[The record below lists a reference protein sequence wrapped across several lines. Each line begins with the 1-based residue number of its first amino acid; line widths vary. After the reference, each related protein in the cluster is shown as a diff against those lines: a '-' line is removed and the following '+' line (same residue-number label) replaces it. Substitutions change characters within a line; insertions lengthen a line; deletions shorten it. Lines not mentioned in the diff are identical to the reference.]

1 MAQGTLR
8 RKTVVI
14 ALSGVIAFTLSAAF
28 ADNLLPQDSIVE
40 APTAPIDE
48 TQTVVDSVTETATVI
63 LAPESQTAAETIG
76 TSSIATP
83 APVAKK
89 STPTPEETFTVTV
102 DTKTVPV
109 LIDPQPTLTLR
120 MPLSIGVDPRSR
132 SYLMSSIEFRGT
144 PIYLACFTGRNVVI
158 DVGTLGVIDNFAGE
172 NFIVEGDRTSK
183 LLISGTGPA
192 IRALLQASGGIRI
205 LSSSGALSGHAL
217 TLSMTALNSVST
229 KSEYCGAAKAT
240 STSVF
245 SPLKIDLGIVKGD
258 GALKK

>member
-1 MAQGTLR
+1 MALGNLR
-8 RKTVVI
+8 TRTVVLGLSGII
-14 ALSGVIAFTLSAAF
+14 ALTLSAAF
-28 ADNLLPQDSIVE
+28 ADNLIPQDSNME
-40 APTAPIDE
+40 APTAPFNE
-48 TQTVVDSVTETATVI
+48 TQTVVNSSLESATVV
-63 LAPESQTAAETIG
+63 LGPESLTAAETVG
-76 TSSIATP
+76 TSAIATP
-83 APVAKK
+83 APIAKK
-89 STPTPEETFTVTV
+89 PTPSPDETLAANV

-109 LIDPQPTLTLR
+109 LIDPQPRLTLR
-120 MPLSIGVDPRSR
+120 IPLSIGVDPRSR

-144 PIYLACFTGRNVVI
+144 PIYLACFTGHSVVF
-158 DVGTLGVIDNFAGE
+158 DVGTTGVSDNFAGD

-205 LSSSGALSGHAL
+205 NSTNGALSGQAL

-245 SPLKIDLGIVKGD
+245 SPLKIDLGLVKGQ
-258 GALKK
+258 GTLK